1 MKGLDVLPV
10 HELPSEVSE
19 IISVYPNPSFGNVK
33 VALKEGA
40 EVELSVYDYTGRF
53 VFARHFN
60 GLDHTSLENRLN
72 ELGAGVYFIKV
83 SSKVGNQTVKLVKT
97 K

>member
-1 MKGLDVLPV
+1 MR
-10 HELPSEVSE
+10 
-19 IISVYPNPSFGNVK
+19 

-40 EVELSVYDYTGRF
+40 EAELSVYDYTGRF

-60 GLDHTSLENRLN
+60 GLNHTSLENRLN
-72 ELGAGVYFIKV
+72 ELGAGVYFINV
-83 SSKVGNQTVKLVKT
+83 SSEVGSQTVKLVKT